1 MLEEAIRCIIT
12 RKGATHR
19 ECLRRKM
26 LYLDCGVEIT
36 MGSMTS
42 HCQLIH
48 GINTEID
55 WDRLLVS
62 QHENLPQAYKVRFL
76 NTTNKCHCPVPGC
89 PGLFLTITILK
100 NNFNWTHWRDRFQI
114 LKENFTL
121 YLN

>member
-1 MLEEAIRCIIT
+1 MVKNVTKSKTTTCQPVAIRSGVSEQAIRWIST
-12 RKGATHR
+12 KKGETHR

-26 LYLDCGVEIT
+26 LYIDCGVDIT

-76 NTTNKCHCPVPGC
+76 KTTNKCHCPVPG
-89 PGLFLTITILK
+89 
-100 NNFNWTHWRDRFQI
+100 
-114 LKENFTL
+114 
-121 YLN
+121 